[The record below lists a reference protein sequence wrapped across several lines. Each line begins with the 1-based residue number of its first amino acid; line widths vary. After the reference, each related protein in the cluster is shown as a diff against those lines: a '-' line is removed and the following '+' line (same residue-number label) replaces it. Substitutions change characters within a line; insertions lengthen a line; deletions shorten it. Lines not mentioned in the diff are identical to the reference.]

1 MDKIPW
7 QGYLEFTQTS
17 YIAATSLVLDKK
29 NGWTEYPNVTDFLE
43 DYIEIYSQA
52 YHIALSELNKHT
64 SLKEVKRILSQEI
77 NIKSRVE
84 DSAINEAKA
93 KLKPRKEQ

>member
-17 YIAATSLVLDKK
+17 YTATTSLVLDKK
-29 NGWTEYPNVTDFLE
+29 NDWTEYPNVTDFLE
-43 DYIEIYSQA
+43 DYIEIYSRV

-64 SLKEVKRILSQEI
+64 SLKEVKRRLCKELK
-77 NIKSRVE
+77 IKS
-84 DSAINEAKA
+84 
-93 KLKPRKEQ
+93 